1 MIRFL
6 LKRTKFHRA
15 ALQLLAMLLTTTT
28 AWADEVSVPN
38 VNALRNAIINATE
51 NRTITLTGDNKEWT
65 LTETLGVWTNH
76 KITIDLNGHT
86 ITSESI
92 LFRIFADADLTIM
105 DSKGGGSVYTGGQW
119 TSAIGVNS
127 GGKLTIKSGEISS
140 PNGLVIQNDGTLT
153 ITGGTINN
161 SLYGINNTGIAKIS
175 NCTITCSEFSI
186 YNDAVSN
193 YSGNY
198 IGNLTIGS
206 GVTLNGDVYNH
217 YDAKINFTAKAYVP
231 GAAVKTHSDK
241 DPEEVLPGGS
251 YYASLI
257 DAVKAANN
265 ATNDI
270 TIKMPDDEDLGTE
283 FVAIS
288 NTNHIDGDNT
298 NPIVKVTLDLN
309 GHTISST
316 GATVIKINQGAN
328 VEITDLSDEKNGT
341 ICGSNKNTTYI
352 ENYGT
357 LSVSNIN
364 ILNTSSDD
372 NTNKTK
378 GIFTNKNSTLTIG
391 SGISFSDLK
400 IGIYTY
406 YEEEQLR
413 ARAMTRTVS
422 NEPAKLY
429 FNALPT
435 FESCIYDIDL
445 INDIIMDFSKAT
457 APLALVD
464 GQKKITFYHYNPTP
478 VKIFT
483 KDYKRAFTNPTTGVI
498 TNPND
503 IFEYYNGENYG
514 EIYYAFGEA
523 IFSSTNDTHLSV
535 VTSDAS
541 GAISNL
547 FGYVETHA
555 DDSNSYLITALNNLE
570 NGGTVQLFSDITGA
584 TEPYVINKGTA
595 EAPVTLDLNGHTITG
610 DMNIESGSTLILTDN
625 SNGNGHIKGAVT
637 VPLDELQNRLAN
649 WSNKVDTIKST
660 GYCGASNVNDG
671 KGITW
676 TLTKTDGDKIGDN
689 FPLKL
694 TIDGSSYM
702 ADYSETSQ
710 DNTVLSTAPWAAQC
724 SNITEI
730 CLGKNINTIGTY
742 AFAYCNRV
750 NEVTIPENLLYI
762 RDNAFKGM
770 TELKKV
776 YIKNVKTDNAL
787 ITHIDGTPFADCSSD
802 LMINLTN
809 ANVIAAYIN
818 DYYWQ
823 KEYGS
828 KFYAEGY
835 CGVADANGGK
845 NIKWSLMPIN
855 GETINIGNEDHPDNR
870 QAYALSI
877 TKNTDDENAS
887 LAMKENPGYGNWLE
901 DFSHPNG
908 LHHRIKTATIEE
920 GIKNIGASAFASC
933 KNLESATVPSTV
945 TAIGEHAF
953 SSCKK
958 LLGINIPD
966 GVTCIGERTFYDCN
980 SLTSIVIP
988 STVTS
993 IGEGAFYDCISLT
1006 SIVIPSKV
1014 ETIDK
1019 YAFSGCAA
1027 LKTVRV
1033 MATTPPKIADYGDNG
1048 QYAPFSYCESLKNIF
1063 VPDVAAYSKEYGWK
1077 QDYLLPLLRAD
1088 KTTLFAQNASNTYM
1102 TWCDEFEWKKPEGCT
1117 VYTVSGVSDDVVNVA
1132 EVEGDV
1138 IPAYTPVLI
1147 KRTEGELTA
1156 DIKAELSAI
1165 VESVSAN
1172 RTSYNEIDK
1181 DTHAYQGTVIA
1192 SYDGGCVYG
1201 NTGAVQNPNNKGW
1214 VANGEDVLTY
1224 ALYSDKFLM
1233 IDADEGIPTHRFIMR
1248 VSHKNDDARCARS
1261 LTIGVGGDITGMEE
1275 LKNEKIEELN
1285 SEWYD
1290 LQGRKL
1296 GSKPTRKGLYI
1307 NNGKKIV
1314 IK

>member
-1 MIRFL
+1 MIRSL

-15 ALQLLAMLLTTTT
+15 ALPLLAMLLTTTT
-28 AWADEVSVPN
+28 AWADEVSVSN
-38 VNALRNAIINATE
+38 VNELSNAVMYGVTE
-51 NRTITLTGDNKEWT
+51 DRTITLTGDNKEWT
-65 LTETLGVWTNH
+65 LTQTLGAWANY

-92 LFRIFADADLTIM
+92 LYRGYNDTDLTIM
-105 DSKGGGSVYTGGQW
+105 DSKGGGSLVYTGGQL

-127 GGKLTIKSGEISS
+127 GGKLTIKSGEINS
-140 PNGLVIQNDGTLT
+140 PNSLAIQNDGTLT

-161 SLYGINNTGIAKIS
+161 SLYGIRNTGIANIS
-175 NCTITCSEFSI
+175 NCTITCSEFSV

-217 YDAKINFTAKAYVP
+217 YNAKINATAKAYVP
-231 GAAVKTHSDK
+231 GAPVKAHSDV
-241 DPEEVLPGGS
+241 DPEDVLPGGS

-257 DAVKAANN
+257 DAVNAANN

-270 TIKMPDDEDLGTE
+270 TIKMLDDESLKNYNAT
-283 FVAIS
+283 IS

-298 NPIVKVTLDLN
+298 NPIVKVTLDMN
-309 GHTISST
+309 GHTVSST
-316 GATVIKINQGAN
+316 GATVIKINQRAN
-328 VEITDLSDEKNGT
+328 VEITDFSDEKNGT
-341 ICGSNKNTTYI
+341 ICGRSNSATSI

-357 LSVSNIN
+357 LSVSNIK
-364 ILNTSSDD
+364 IINTYSVKD
-372 NTNKTK
+372 NTNVTK
-378 GIFTNKNSTLTIG
+378 GIFTHDNSTLTIG
-391 SGISFSDLK
+391 SGVSFSNLK
-400 IGIYTY
+400 YGIYTY
-406 YEEEQLR
+406 YNEEQDPWK

-429 FNALPT
+429 INALPT
-435 FESCIYDIDL
+435 FESCIYDIEL

-464 GQKKITFYHYNPTP
+464 GQKKITFNHFNPTP

-503 IFEYYNGENYG
+503 IFEYYYGENYG

-541 GAISNL
+541 GTISNL
-547 FGYVETHA
+547 FGYSEA
-555 DDSNSYLITALNNLE
+555 SPDNSNSYLFTALNNLE

-584 TEPYVINKGTA
+584 TKPYVINKGTA

-610 DMNIESGSTLILTDN
+610 DMNIESGSTLILTDS

-637 VPLDELQNRLAN
+637 VPLDELQDRLAN
-649 WSNKVDTIKST
+649 WSDKADVIKST
-660 GYCGASNVNDG
+660 GSCGSSQN
-671 KGITW
+671 W
-676 TLTKTDGDKIGDN
+676 SLTKNSGDKLGDN

-710 DNTVLSTAPWAAQC
+710 DIALSTAPWAAQC

-730 CLGKNINTIGTY
+730 SLGKNINTIGTY

-787 ITHIDGTPFADCSSD
+787 ITHIDGCPFADCSSD

-877 TKNTDDENAS
+877 TKNTDDEDAN
-887 LAMKENPGYGNWLE
+887 LAMKESPGYGNWLE

-945 TAIGEHAF
+945 TAIGEHGF
-953 SSCKK
+953 SGCNK

-980 SLTSIVIP
+980 SLTSIDIP
-988 STVTS
+988 YTVTS
-993 IGEGAFYDCISLT
+993 IGEGAFYNCRSLT
-1006 SIVIPSKV
+1006 NIVIPSKV

-1019 YAFSGCAA
+1019 SAFSGCTA

-1048 QYAPFSYCESLKNIF
+1048 QYAPFSYCESLKYFF
-1063 VPDVAAYSKEYGWK
+1063 VPDVVAYSEAYGWK
-1077 QDYLLPLLRAD
+1077 QDYILPLLRAD
-1088 KTTLFAQNASNTYM
+1088 KTTLFAQDASNTYM
-1102 TWCDEFEWKKPEGCT
+1102 TWCDEFEWKKPKDCT
-1117 VYTVSGVSDDVVNVA
+1117 VYTVSGVNSEQVQVA

-1147 KRTEGELTA
+1147 KRAEGELTA
-1156 DIKAELSAI
+1156 DIKADFSNV
-1165 VESVSAN
+1165 VESVSTSG
-1172 RTSYNEIDK
+1172 TSYTNINK
-1181 DTHAYQGTVIA
+1181 DTRAYQGTVIA
-1192 SYDGGCVYG
+1192 NFDGGCVYG

-1224 ALYSDKFLM
+1224 ALYGDKFLL
-1233 IDADEGIPTHRFIMR
+1233 IDTDEGIPTHRFIMR
-1248 VSHKNDDARCARS
+1248 VSYGDVGKARS
-1261 LTIGVGGDITGMEE
+1261 LTIGVGGDTTGMEE

-1296 GSKPTRKGLYI
+1296 GSKPTKKGLYI